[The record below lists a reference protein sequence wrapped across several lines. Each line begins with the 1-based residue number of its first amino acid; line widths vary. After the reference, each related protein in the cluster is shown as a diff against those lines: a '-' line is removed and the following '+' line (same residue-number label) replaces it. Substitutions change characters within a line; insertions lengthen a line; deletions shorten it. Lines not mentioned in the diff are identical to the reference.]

1 MACDFAS
8 DFLERVVNAQ
18 WAFKKGDVATP
29 RRLPESRQISLT
41 NRFHV
46 AVQSL
51 VIMYHL
57 NLFIYLFCVLLSRHS
72 ALVWDFKGFVF
83 LNYRTHDWGFNAV

>member
-1 MACDFAS
+1 MFAS
-8 DFLERVVNAQ
+8 DFFERVVNAQ

-51 VIMYHL
+51 VIIYYL
-57 NLFIYLFCVLLSRHS
+57 NLFIYLFCVLLSRH
-72 ALVWDFKGFVF
+72 LVGDFKGFIF
-83 LNYRTHDWGFNAV
+83 LNDRTHDWGFNAV

>member
-1 MACDFAS
+1 MSAS
-8 DFLERVVNAQ
+8 NFLERIVNAQ
-18 WAFKKGDVATP
+18 WGYKKGDVATP

-51 VIMYHL
+51 VI
-57 NLFIYLFCVLLSRHS
+57 I
-72 ALVWDFKGFVF
+72 
-83 LNYRTHDWGFNAV
+83 T

>member
-1 MACDFAS
+1 MSAS
-8 DFLERVVNAQ
+8 DFLERIVNAQ

-29 RRLPESRQISLT
+29 RRLPESRQIRLT

-51 VIMYHL
+51 VIIYYL
-57 NLFIYLFCVLLSRHS
+57 ICSFTFLCFIVLSFSIIVGILT
-72 ALVWDFKGFVF
+72 VFIFVSD
-83 LNYRTHDWGFNAV
+83 RKHDWGFTAV

>member
-1 MACDFAS
+1 MSAS
-8 DFLERVVNAQ
+8 NFLERIVNAQ
-18 WAFKKGDVATP
+18 WAYKKGDVATP

-51 VIMYHL
+51 VI
-57 NLFIYLFCVLLSRHS
+57 I
-72 ALVWDFKGFVF
+72 
-83 LNYRTHDWGFNAV
+83 T